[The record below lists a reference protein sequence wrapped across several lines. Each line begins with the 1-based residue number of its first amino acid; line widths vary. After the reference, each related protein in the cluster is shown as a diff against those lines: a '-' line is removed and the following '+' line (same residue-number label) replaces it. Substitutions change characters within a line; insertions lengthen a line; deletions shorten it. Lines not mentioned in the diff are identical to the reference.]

1 MTNTV
6 SYDFIRAINSKMN
19 EKSLTVKNV
28 VDNSQLDIDTITSYL
43 THRNKLS
50 YSNACVLY
58 DVVVNDR
65 VFSSVEE
72 LNLFREYCV
81 KLFYTKFKV
90 KLGSLTYLA
99 AEDIYGISHST
110 LHTYV
115 KESKKPKLE
124 NSYKLSKVME
134 IPLMFDFSSFINKNN
149 EGAKLWNTQDM

>member
-1 MTNTV
+1 MINTV
-6 SYDFIRAINSKMN
+6 SYDFISAINSNIK
-19 EKSLTVKNV
+19 EKSLTIKNV

-43 THRNKLS
+43 TYRNKPS

-124 NSYKLSKVME
+124 NSYKLSTLMD
-134 IPLMFDFSSFINKNN
+134 IPLMFNFQDFIKGS
-149 EGAKLWNTQDM
+149 